1 MTESTLYK
9 RLGSY
14 DTIAAI
20 TDDFLARLIA
30 HPQMQRFF
38 LGASESTRTRRRQLI
53 VDYLCLKTGGPC
65 AYTGRTMK
73 DAHKGLAISQ
83 SDWNILTALFHDSLQ
98 KVNLP
103 GKEANEIMDLINST
117 KQDIV
122 AKVESS

>member
-1 MTESTLYK
+1 MTEPTLYK

-38 LGASESTRTRRRQLI
+38 LGASESTRTRRRQHI
-53 VDYLCLKTGGPC
+53 VDYLCYKTGGPC

-73 DAHKGLAISQ
+73 DAHKGLAISE
-83 SDWNILTALFHDSLQ
+83 SDWTILTALFRDCLE
-98 KVNLP
+98 KFNLP
-103 GKEANEIMDLINST
+103 GKETNEIMGLVVST
-117 KQDIV
+117 KEDIV
-122 AKVESS
+122 ENS

>member
-1 MTESTLYK
+1 MTEPTLYK

-38 LGASESTRTRRRQLI
+38 FGASESTRTRRRQHI
-53 VDYLCLKTGGPC
+53 VDYLCFTTGGPC

-73 DAHKGLAISQ
+73 DAHKGLAISEG
-83 SDWNILTALFHDSLQ
+83 DWTILTTLFRDSLE
-98 KVNLP
+98 KFSLSH
-103 GKEANEIMDLINST
+103 KESNEIMALIAST
-117 KQDIV
+117 KLDIV
-122 AKVESS
+122 EKS